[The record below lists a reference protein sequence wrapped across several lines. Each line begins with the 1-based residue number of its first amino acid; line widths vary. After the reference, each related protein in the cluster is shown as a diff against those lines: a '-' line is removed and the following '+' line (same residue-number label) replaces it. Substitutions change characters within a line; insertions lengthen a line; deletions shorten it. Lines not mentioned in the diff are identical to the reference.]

1 VFFFFFFSF
10 TFASFA
16 GDDEAFNFETAFAAA
31 DAAADD
37 EGEVPS
43 TFEDAHPID
52 RKRRVK
58 ESTTFVRAVMCCAR
72 RGSRTVVVLG
82 CREINEW

>member
-1 VFFFFFFSF
+1 MFFFFFSF

-16 GDDEAFNFETAFAAA
+16 GDDEAFNFETTFAAA
-31 DAAADD
+31 DDDDD

-58 ESTTFVRAVMCCAR
+58 ESTTFVRAAMCCAR
-72 RGSRTVVVLG
+72 RISNRVVLAS
-82 CREINEW
+82 RNK